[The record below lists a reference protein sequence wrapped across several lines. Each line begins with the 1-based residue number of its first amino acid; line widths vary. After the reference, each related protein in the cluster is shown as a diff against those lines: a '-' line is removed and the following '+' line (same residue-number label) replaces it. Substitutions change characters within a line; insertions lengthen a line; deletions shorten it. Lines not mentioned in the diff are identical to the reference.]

1 MRLQR
6 HDHGIRLLRGLCAL
20 GAIAA
25 AGCSRVP
32 DLPRRGEGMN
42 VLLISLD
49 TTRADRLGCYG
60 QAGDPTPHI
69 DRLAREGVLF
79 EQCSSAVPIT
89 LPSHA
94 TMLCG
99 TWPFVHGVRDN
110 GSFQLRAEN
119 ESLAEVLHARGY
131 ATAAEIAAFVLN
143 REFGLN
149 QGFEVYNDIQ
159 TARDRARASTRQA
172 FVERPAAEVADSA
185 IESIARDA
193 AGPFFHFVHFFDP
206 HRPWEAPAEWAARQ
220 RDPYLAEIAYVD
232 AQIGRILDALQ
243 RRGVLDRTL
252 VVVTADHGEGLF
264 EHNEETHSAFIYD
277 TTMRVPLVLWR
288 PGHLP
293 AGRRIPWQVR
303 TADIAPTILD
313 FLGGDPLS
321 GANGVSLLPATRD
334 GAADPGLTAYGES
347 LYGFY
352 NYGYA
357 ALRMLRG
364 GGWKYIHA
372 PRPELYLVAS
382 DAGEVADVA
391 AGQPARVA
399 EMRAALRA
407 LIEQSPPV
415 RAAGSARLAVTPAAQ
430 QALGALGYASG
441 GDAASQP
448 SDSAGEMA
456 LFEPVGI
463 NPMDRAD
470 EIRLTSHAM
479 WLMRTGDMRT
489 AEATLRQILAQ
500 TGEQGGS
507 FAWAHANLGN
517 ILWSRG
523 KLSEA
528 AEHFRVALRSNP
540 RDGRT
545 LTNLGLTLEMLGQID
560 EAEQH
565 YRAAIDV
572 PPVFAQS
579 HVFLARLLAGRGDL
593 DAALEHNRQ
602 ALRLDP
608 NLPLAHVQI
617 AEILARR
624 NDEPAARA
632 ELARAVEL
640 APDGAPIRR
649 QCGEVLLLLGKP
661 DEALREL
668 ELSRRL
674 APNVP
679 ITRVRIADAL
689 RRLSRPADALPE
701 LNEAL
706 RLNPRVPGGWD
717 ALADTLIELRQFEQA
732 IAALKRGVEALPED
746 SSLHNNLGWLLAVCP
761 DDAFRD
767 PAAAL
772 QHAQEARRI
781 AGSTPQVLD
790 TLAAAQAAAGSFDDA
805 LSTLDEALRLAGESG
820 DSALRERLAG
830 RRALYAQRKP
840 FRLESSPP

>member
-1 MRLQR
+1 MR
-6 HDHGIRLLRGLCAL
+6 RLFHARRSLTLAASCAL
-20 GAIAA
+20 LASSIVACNRA
-25 AGCSRVP
+25 P
-32 DLPRRGEGMN
+32 ELPRRGDAMN

-60 QAGDPTPHI
+60 QSGDPTPHI

-79 EQCSSAVPIT
+79 EQCSTAVPIT

-94 TMLCG
+94 TILCG

-110 GSFQLRAEN
+110 GSFQLRSEN
-119 ESLAEVLHARGY
+119 ETLAELLKARGY

-149 QGFEVYNDIQ
+149 QGFDVYNDIQ
-159 TARDRARASTRQA
+159 TARDRARASTRQT

-193 AGPFFHFVHFFDP
+193 PRPFFHFVHFFDP
-206 HRPWEAPAEWAARQ
+206 HRPWDAPAEWAARQ

-243 RRGVLDRTL
+243 QRGVLERTL
-252 VVVTADHGEGLF
+252 IIVTSDHGEGLF
-264 EHNEETHSAFIYD
+264 EHNEETHSAFVYD
-277 TTMRVPLVLWR
+277 TTMRVPLILWR
-288 PGHLP
+288 PGYLP
-293 AGRRIPWQVR
+293 AGRRVPFQVR
-303 TADIAPTILD
+303 TADVAPTILD
-313 FLGGDPLS
+313 FLGGEPPAQ
-321 GANGVSLLPATRD
+321 ANGVSLLPTMRD
-334 GAADPGLTAYGES
+334 GAADPGLAAYGES
-347 LYGFY
+347 LYGLY

-357 ALRMLRG
+357 SLRMLRG
-364 GGWKYIHA
+364 AGWKYIHA
-372 PRPELYLVAS
+372 PRPELYHVAS
-382 DAGEVADVA
+382 DPGEVADVA
-391 AGQPARVA
+391 AGEPARVA
-399 EMRAALRA
+399 ELQAALRA

-415 RAAGSARLAVTPAAQ
+415 RAGGSARVAVSPAAQ

-441 GDAASQP
+441 GNAASRP
-448 SDSAGEMA
+448 ADDAGEMA
-456 LFEPVGI
+456 LFESVGV

-470 EIRLTSHAM
+470 EIRMTSHAM

-523 KLSEA
+523 KLDEA
-528 AEHFRVALRSNP
+528 AEHFRIALRSNP

-545 LTNLGLTLEMLGQID
+545 LTNLGLTLEMMGRLD
-560 EAEQH
+560 EAEKH
-565 YRAAIDV
+565 YRAAMDV
-572 PPVFAQS
+572 PPIFAQS
-579 HVFLARLLAGRGDL
+579 HVFLARLLATRGEL
-593 DAALEHNRQ
+593 DSALDHNRQ

-624 NDEPAARA
+624 NDQTAARA
-632 ELARAVEL
+632 ELATAVEL

-649 QCGEVLLLLGKP
+649 QCGEVLLLLGAP
-661 DEALREL
+661 QEALREL
-668 ELSRRL
+668 ELARKL

-689 RRLSRPADALPE
+689 RRLNRPSDALPE

-717 ALADTLIELRQFEQA
+717 MLAGSLIDLRQFEQA
-732 IAALKRGVEALPED
+732 IGALKRGVEAMPAD
-746 SSLHNNLGWLLAVCP
+746 AALHNNLGWLLAVCP
-761 DDAFRD
+761 DDALRD

-772 QHAQEARRI
+772 QHAQQARQI
-781 AGSTPQVLD
+781 AGATPQVLD
-790 TLAAAQAAAGSFDDA
+790 TLAAALAASGRFDEA
-805 LSTLDEALRLAGESG
+805 LSTIDEGARLAAEAG
-820 DSALRERLAG
+820 DAELQARLAG
-830 RRALYAQRKP
+830 RRALYANHRP
-840 FRLESSPP
+840 FRLEPSAP